1 MIYVCV
7 PVHNEART
15 AGLVLWKVR
24 QVFTTFPREY
34 QLLVLDDASTDDT
47 AEVLRSYAK
56 VLPLS
61 IVTHRERRGYAQS
74 LEELLRLALQQTD
87 RPKRDCA
94 ITLHADFIHSPDSM
108 EELVKHLESGADLVV
123 AELLEERGGGRV
135 SRGLRLARR
144 WTPRLLR
151 VAGLRDSVSGYMALR
166 LIVLRQAL
174 RRDAARFLETD
185 GWCASAELVARLA
198 PYARR
203 VDAVPTAARYDLV
216 QRPSRVRPWSQLLA
230 AWRARPVI
238 RAARAATALLLVAMT
253 LRAQSDSTHAD
264 STHRDSAAHAA
275 APGAPASPPASDSTA
290 RSAAASSTAVPFP
303 VGERLVY
310 GARYGPFSV
319 GTATMQVAG
328 IDTVRGVET
337 VHFVFLIDGGALWY
351 HIHQNLESWVGRRD
365 FHSRRF
371 LNQTEEK
378 GKSWERKFDIYPDS
392 GFYREAGRDT
402 TVATVAD
409 PLDDAA
415 FLYWIRTV
423 PLEVGKRYE
432 YNRYFRPERN
442 PVIVEV
448 LKRERVG
455 AAGRKWNTIVVRPRI
470 PNGGGI
476 FAEKADAR
484 MWLSDDSLRVMIGLQ
499 SNFSFGQ
506 VTLKLKEIGVTK
518 QDHP

>member
-24 QVFTTFPREY
+24 QVFTAFPREY

-47 AEVLRSYAK
+47 HDVLASYAK
-56 VLPLS
+56 VLPMT
-61 IVTHRERRGYAQS
+61 IVTHRERRGYARS
-74 LEELLRLALQQTD
+74 LEELLRLALQRTD

-94 ITLHADFIHSPDSM
+94 ITLHADFVHSPERM
-108 EELVKHLESGADLVV
+108 EDMVKHLESGADLVV
-123 AELLEERGGGRV
+123 AELVEQRGRV
-135 SRGLRLARR
+135 SRAQGLARR

-151 VAGLRDSVSGYMALR
+151 VAGLRDTVSGFLALR

-174 RRDAARFLETD
+174 RRDTPQFLQTE

-198 PYARR
+198 PHARR
-203 VDAVPTAARYDLV
+203 LDAIPAAARYDLV
-216 QRPSRVRPWSQLLA
+216 QRPSRVRPWRQLLD
-230 AWRARPVI
+230 AWRARSVI
-238 RAARAATALLLVAMT
+238 RAARTAVALLLIAAA
-253 LRAQSDSTHAD
+253 LRAQSDTARKD
-264 STHRDSAAHAA
+264 STRTDS
-275 APGAPASPPASDSTA
+275 PGSSFLPAMAIVPPPPAVT
-290 RSAAASSTAVPFP
+290 VPFP
-303 VGERLVY
+303 IGERLVY

-328 IDTVRGVET
+328 IDTIRGVEA

-351 HIHQNLESWVGRRD
+351 HIHQNLESWVGRHD
-365 FHSRRF
+365 FRSRRF

-378 GKSWERKFDIYPDS
+378 GKAWERKFEIYPDS
-392 GFYREAGRDT
+392 GFYREVGRDT
-402 TVATVAD
+402 TVATVTD

-432 YNRYFRPERN
+432 YRRYFRPERN

-455 AAGRKWNTIVVRPRI
+455 VAGKKWDAIVVRPRI

-484 MWLSDDSLRVMIGLQ
+484 MWLSDDSLRIMLALQ
-499 SNFSFGQ
+499 SKFSFGQ
-506 VTLKLKEIGVTK
+506 VTLKLKEIDSIREK
-518 QDHP
+518 SDARPEHP

>member
-24 QVFTTFPREY
+24 QVFTAFPREY

-47 AEVLRSYAK
+47 HEVLASYAK
-56 VLPLS
+56 VLPMT
-61 IVTHRERRGYAQS
+61 IVTHRERRGYARS
-74 LEELLRLALQQTD
+74 LEELLRLALQRTD

-94 ITLHADFIHSPDSM
+94 ITLHADFVHSPESM
-108 EELVKHLESGADLVV
+108 EDMVKHLESGADLVV
-123 AELLEERGGGRV
+123 AELVEQRGQV
-135 SRGLRLARR
+135 SRALGLARR

-151 VAGLRDSVSGYMALR
+151 IAGLRDTVSGFLALR

-174 RRDAARFLETD
+174 RRDTPRFLQTE

-198 PYARR
+198 PHARR
-203 VDAVPTAARYDLV
+203 LDAVPAAARYDLV
-216 QRPSRVRPWSQLLA
+216 QRPSRVRPWRQLLE
-230 AWRARPVI
+230 AWRARSVI
-238 RAARAATALLLVAMT
+238 RAARTALALLLISVG
-253 LRAQSDSTHAD
+253 LHAQSDTASRTD
-264 STHRDSAAHAA
+264 STGTDSAAAIV
-275 APGAPASPPASDSTA
+275 PPAV
-290 RSAAASSTAVPFP
+290 AVPFT

-319 GTATMQVAG
+319 GTATMRVAG
-328 IDTVRGVET
+328 IDTIRGVEA

-351 HIHQNLESWVGRRD
+351 HIHQNLESWVGRHD
-365 FHSRRF
+365 FRSRRF

-378 GKSWERKFDIYPDS
+378 GKTWERKFEIYPDS

-402 TVATVAD
+402 TAPTVPD

-423 PLEVGKRYE
+423 PLEIGKRYE
-432 YNRYFRPERN
+432 YRRYFRPERN
-442 PVIVEV
+442 PVIVDV

-455 AAGRKWNTIVVRPRI
+455 VAGKKWDAIVVRPRI

-484 MWLSDDSLRVMIGLQ
+484 MWLSDDSLRIMLALQ
-499 SNFSFGQ
+499 SKFSFGQ
-506 VTLKLKEIGVTK
+506 VTLKLKEISAIK
-518 QDHP
+518 EDSASHPEHP

>member
-24 QVFTTFPREY
+24 QVFTAFPREY

-47 AEVLRSYAK
+47 HDVLASYAK
-56 VLPLS
+56 VLPMT
-61 IVTHRERRGYAQS
+61 IVTHRERRGYAKS
-74 LEELLRLALQQTD
+74 LEELLRLALQRTD

-94 ITLHADFIHSPDSM
+94 ITLHADFVHSPESM
-108 EELVKHLESGADLVV
+108 EDMVKHLESGADLVV
-123 AELLEERGGGRV
+123 AELLAQRGSV
-135 SRGLRLARR
+135 SRALGLARR
-144 WTPRLLR
+144 WTSRLLR
-151 VAGLRDSVSGYMALR
+151 VAGLRDTVSGFLALR

-174 RRDAARFLETD
+174 RRDTTQFLQTE

-198 PYARR
+198 PHARR
-203 VDAVPTAARYDLV
+203 LDAIPVAARYDLV
-216 QRPSRVRPWSQLLA
+216 QRPSRVRPWRQLLE
-230 AWRARPVI
+230 AWRARSVI
-238 RAARAATALLLVAMT
+238 RAARTAVALLLVAVG
-253 LRAQSDSTHAD
+253 LRAQSDTTRKD
-264 STHRDSAAHAA
+264 STRT
-275 APGAPASPPASDSTA
+275 DSTGFSSL
-290 RSAAASSTAVPFP
+290 SAMAIVRPPRAVAVPFP
-303 VGERLVY
+303 IGERLVY

-328 IDTVRGVET
+328 IDTIRGVEA

-351 HIHQNLESWVGRRD
+351 HIHQNLESWVGRHD

-378 GKSWERKFDIYPDS
+378 GKTWERKFEIYPDS

-402 TVATVAD
+402 TAATVTD

-432 YNRYFRPERN
+432 YRRYFRPERN

-448 LKRERVG
+448 LKRERVSV
-455 AAGRKWNTIVVRPRI
+455 AGKKWDAIVVRPRI

-484 MWLSDDSLRVMIGLQ
+484 MWLSDDSLRIMLALQ
-499 SNFSFGQ
+499 SKFSFGQ
-506 VTLKLKEIGVTK
+506 VTLKLKEMDSIKEKSDVRPE
-518 QDHP
+518 HP

>member
-24 QVFTTFPREY
+24 QVFTAFPREY

-47 AEVLRSYAK
+47 HEVLASYAK
-56 VLPLS
+56 VLPMT
-61 IVTHRERRGYAQS
+61 IVTHRERRGYARS
-74 LEELLRLALQQTD
+74 LEELLRLALQRTD

-94 ITLHADFIHSPDSM
+94 ITLHADFVHSPESM
-108 EELVKHLESGADLVV
+108 EDMVKHLESGADLVV
-123 AELLEERGGGRV
+123 AELVEQRGQV
-135 SRGLRLARR
+135 SRALGLARR

-151 VAGLRDSVSGYMALR
+151 IAGLRDTVSGFLALR

-174 RRDAARFLETD
+174 RRDTPRFLQTE

-198 PYARR
+198 PHARR
-203 VDAVPTAARYDLV
+203 LDAVPAAARYDLV
-216 QRPSRVRPWSQLLA
+216 QRPSRVRPWRQLLE
-230 AWRARPVI
+230 AWRARSVI
-238 RAARAATALLLVAMT
+238 RAARTALALLLISVG
-253 LRAQSDSTHAD
+253 LHAQSDTASRTD
-264 STHRDSAAHAA
+264 SSGTD
-275 APGAPASPPASDSTA
+275 PASFTALPAMTTIPPPV
-290 RSAAASSTAVPFP
+290 AVPFT

-319 GTATMQVAG
+319 GTATMRVAG
-328 IDTVRGVET
+328 IDTIRGVEA

-351 HIHQNLESWVGRRD
+351 HIHQNLESWVGRHD
-365 FHSRRF
+365 FRSRRF

-378 GKSWERKFDIYPDS
+378 GKTWERKFEIYPDS

-402 TVATVAD
+402 TAATVPD

-423 PLEVGKRYE
+423 PLEIGKRYE
-432 YNRYFRPERN
+432 YRRYFRPERN
-442 PVIVEV
+442 PVIVDV

-455 AAGRKWNTIVVRPRI
+455 VAGKKWDAIVVRPRI

-484 MWLSDDSLRVMIGLQ
+484 MWLSDDSLRIMLALQ
-499 SNFSFGQ
+499 SKFSFGQ
-506 VTLKLKEIGVTK
+506 VTLKLKEISAIKEDSGS
-518 QDHP
+518 HPEHP